1 MPCVRSLPTKPLPP
15 PRARR
20 GATPSPKA
28 HNVNRTINHRRLACC
43 GSALA
48 WLAPA
53 ALAQMGPQGPVTR
66 LPEIAVSATGFEED
80 TAEVPATIST
90 IDSQQITRGLVR
102 TLQDLIRYE
111 PGVSVNSDPNR
122 FGANGFNIRG
132 LEGNRVQMLVDGI
145 RAPSLFQFG
154 IGPFNNSTRSFVDLD
169 SLKRVEIL
177 RGPASSLYG
186 SDALGGVVSYM
197 TKDPLDYLDLTTS
210 PFYGAF
216 KSAYASADQGWAN
229 TGTVAYGTRQWQALA
244 LYTYFS
250 GHQQENMGTNDV
262 VGPART
268 EPNPQDIRQQ
278 NLLLKG
284 VLQPAAGHRVRA
296 TYEWLDRNSLIDVL
310 GLNSSTPRTARISG
324 DDDNHR
330 QRVSLDYAYT
340 NPARGWLAGFSANL
354 YQQTSTTD
362 STSSETRTQTTA
374 GCSGVLR
381 GANTCFIPRQFDFEQ
396 RITGLTAQLESLLDG
411 DGVQQR
417 ILWGVDLSD
426 TDSSALRDATI
437 YNLTTGTVSKTLSG
451 ESFPLRDFP
460 NTATRQL
467 GFYVQDQISLLDD
480 QLVVTPGLRYD
491 DYRLKIHPDAIYLA
505 NVPPGVQA
513 TDFYDSAWSPK
524 LALMVRATPDINVY
538 ANYAF
543 GFRAPPFDDVNAAFR
558 NPVQSYVL
566 IPNPDLVSETSRG
579 LELGVKGRAGDSNYA
594 LAAFYN
600 RYKDFIDSMAQLTCP
615 GDPNCVSGYRGTFQA
630 INRSRVRI
638 YGVEAKGEWALDRH
652 WVLAGSAAY
661 ANGKDED
668 TGQPLNSINPLTG
681 VGGVR
686 YTAADGRWGGALN
699 LTAVAG
705 KNSAAQVGNTQPFL
719 TPGYTLLD
727 LTGYL
732 MLSDKL
738 RLAGGVF
745 NLFDKKYWLWSNI
758 GQTGLEANSPAL
770 DRYTQPGIN
779 VALSLQLI
787 Y

>member
-1 MPCVRSLPTKPLPP
+1 MNRSNKN
-15 PRARR
+15 RR
-20 GATPSPKA
+20 W
-28 HNVNRTINHRRLACC
+28 ACC
-43 GSALA
+43 GSALV

-53 ALAQMGPQGPVTR
+53 ALAQMSPQGPVTR
-66 LPEIAVSATGFEED
+66 LPEIAVSATGFEQD
-80 TAEVPATIST
+80 TAEVPGTIST
-90 IDSQQITRGLVR
+90 IDAQQITRGQVR

-169 SLKRVEIL
+169 SVKRVEIL

-197 TKDPLDYLDLTTS
+197 TKDPLDYLDLGAS
-210 PFYGAF
+210 PLYGAF
-216 KSAYASADQGWAN
+216 KSAFASADTGWAN
-229 TGTVAYGTRQWQALA
+229 TGTVAYGTREWQALA
-244 LYTYFS
+244 LVTYFS
-250 GHQQENMGTNDV
+250 GHEQKNMGSNDT

-278 NLLLKG
+278 NVLLKG
-284 VLQPAAGHRVRA
+284 VFEPADGHRVRA
-296 TYEWLDRNSLIDVL
+296 TYEWFDRNSNVDVL
-310 GLNSSTPRTARISG
+310 SLNSSTPRTSSISG
-324 DDDNHR
+324 QDENNR
-330 QRVSLDYAYT
+330 ERYSLDYAYT
-340 NPARGWLAGFSANL
+340 NPQRGWLAGLTANV

-362 STSSETRTQTTA
+362 SSSAETRVNTTA

-381 GANTCFIPRQFDFEQ
+381 GSSNCFIPRQFDFEQ
-396 RITGLTAQLESLLDG
+396 RITGLSAQLESLLDG

-417 ILWGVDLSD
+417 ILWGLDLSD

-437 YNLTTGTVSKTLSG
+437 YNLSTGTVSKTLSG

-467 GFYVQDQISLLDD
+467 GLYVQDQISLLED
-480 QLVVTPGLRYD
+480 QLVITPALRYD

-513 TDFYDSAWSPK
+513 TDFSDDAWSPK
-524 LALMVRATPDINVY
+524 LALMFRLMPDLNVY

-566 IPNPDLVSETSRG
+566 IPNPNLVSETSQG
-579 LELGVKGRAGDSNYA
+579 LELGLKGRAGDSNYA

-600 RYKDFIDSMAQLTCP
+600 RYKDFIDSMAQLDCP

-630 INRSRVRI
+630 TNRARVRI
-638 YGVEAKGEWALDRH
+638 YGVEAKGEWMLDRN
-652 WVLAGSAAY
+652 WALAGSVAY
-661 ANGKDED
+661 ASGKDED
-668 TGQPLNSINPLTG
+668 TGQPLNSISPLTG
-681 VGGVR
+681 VGGLR
-686 YTAADGRWGGALN
+686 YTAADGRWGSSLN

-705 KNSAAQVGNTQPFL
+705 KNSAASPANVQPFL
-719 TPGYTLLD
+719 TPGFTVLD

-732 MLSDKL
+732 DLTDKL

-745 NLFDKKYWLWSNI
+745 NIFDKKYWLWSNV
-758 GQTGLEANSPAL
+758 GQAGLEATSPAL
-770 DRYTQPGIN
+770 DRYPQPGLN
-779 VALSLQLI
+779 VAISLQLV